1 MLYIARAWQPP
12 GSTSPQ
18 LGISG
23 LYIRSQAQTRTFA
36 GCLAHAEK
44 EGKEVC
50 REQMET
56 DKDATTGHAG
66 TALSQAVPSLWQPAE
81 AILDGV
87 LYLPRSIPR
96 PYSLPRYRLWHSH
109 T

>member
-1 MLYIARAWQPP
+1 MLCIARAWQPP
-12 GSTSPQ
+12 GSRSPQ

-23 LYIRSQAQTRTFA
+23 LYTRSQAQTRTFV
-36 GCLAHAEK
+36 GWLAHAEK

-50 REQMET
+50 RERMEA
-56 DKDATTGHAG
+56 DKDATTGHTG
-66 TALSQAVPSLWQPAE
+66 TALSKAVPSLWQPAE

-96 PYSLPRYRLWHSH
+96 PYSLPRYRLWHSR